1 MDPHAQAR
9 ADYITAK
16 NALITA
22 VMTNDSVA
30 VKEAYV
36 ARKRA
41 MAARVTL
48 AHQEKALAKQSK
60 AKK

>member
-1 MDPHAQAR
+1 MEAHVQAK
-9 ADYITAK
+9 AVYNTAK

-22 VMTNDSVA
+22 VLTGDKAA

-41 MAARVTL
+41 MASRVTL
-48 AHQEKALAKQSK
+48 VHQEKALAKQSK
-60 AKK
+60 K

>member
-1 MDPHAQAR
+1 MDAHAQAR
-9 ADYITAK
+9 SDYITAK

-22 VMTNDSVA
+22 VLKGDKVA

-48 AHQEKALAKQSK
+48 THQAKALK